1 MTDKSIDL
9 RVSPVKVVTK
19 ELKGGNRAKSKKYVL
34 RLYVAGST
42 ARSMAAIINLKK
54 ICEEK
59 LAGQYILEVIDLY
72 QQPLLAAGHQII
84 AIPTLIKEL
93 PPPLR
98 RIIGDLSDTEKV
110 LVGLD
115 LKPV

>member
-1 MTDKSIDL
+1 MTDRSIDL
-9 RVSPVKVVTK
+9 SIHPK
-19 ELKGGNRAKSKKYVL
+19 EAKASNSKKYIL

-42 ARSMAAIINLKK
+42 PRSMAAISNIKK

-59 LAGQYILEVIDLY
+59 LAGRYILEVIDLY
-72 QQPLLAAGHQII
+72 QQPLLAAGHQIV

-115 LKPV
+115 LKTLS

>member
-1 MTDKSIDL
+1 MTRI
-9 RVSPVKVVTK
+9 K
-19 ELKGGNRAKSKKYVL
+19 ELKPEKYLL

-42 ARSMAAIINLKK
+42 IRSMTAITNIKK
-54 ICEEK
+54 ICEEN
-59 LAGQYILEVIDLY
+59 LNERYILEVIDLY

-98 RIIGDLSDTEKV
+98 RIIGDLSDTDKV

-115 LKPV
+115 LKPLK